1 METWKRDM
9 KKVCGSDIA
18 ESPHGFEPDDLRDAQ
33 GAVLAALL
41 RGRTELLACPQIR
54 AYSTGTPCWVI
65 DTSVTYKPEETG
77 FIIIGA
83 LPPVIRD
90 AFLREHG
97 SAFILLNPRV
107 KLARSGDWEHFVG
120 TLKQ

>member
-1 METWKRDM
+1 MEAWKRDM
-9 KKVCGSDIA
+9 KKGCGIDIA
-18 ESPHGFEPDDLRDAQ
+18 ESPHGFESDDLRDAQ
-33 GAVLAALL
+33 GAVLVALL
-41 RGRTELLACPQIR
+41 RGRTELLACQHIR
-54 AYSTGTPCWVI
+54 AYSTGTPGCTI

-83 LPPVIRD
+83 LPPIIRD

-97 SAFILLNPRV
+97 PAFILLRPRV

-120 TLKQ
+120 MLKQ

>member
-1 METWKRDM
+1 METRKKDM

-18 ESPHGFEPDDLRDAQ
+18 GSPRGFESDDLRDAQ
-33 GAVLAALL
+33 DVVLAALL

-54 AYSTGTPCWVI
+54 AYSTGVPRWDI
-65 DTSVTYKPEETG
+65 DSAETYKPEVTE

-83 LPPVIRD
+83 LPPAIRD
-90 AFLREHG
+90 AFLHEHG
-97 SAFILLNPRV
+97 PAFILLDPRV